1 MAARAAKILSLS
13 ASRNLVE
20 CKLRS
25 SATCRRC
32 EEDTMARFKTL
43 LYAKDRQNPRIARIT
58 FNRPE
63 KYNAITDQTPGEIRR
78 AVELANADD
87 AVHVI
92 VLQGKGDAFC
102 AGYDIGLFG
111 EADGEH
117 PCKQEKTPWDPMRDY
132 AAMKRYTD
140 DFMSLWRS
148 YKPVIA
154 RVQKYAIAGGSDIA
168 LCCDQIVMDDT
179 ARIGYMPTRVWGC
192 PTTAW
197 WVYRLGIERAK
208 RMLLTGDLI
217 DARTAEAWGLVSAAV
232 PLADLDST
240 VDALAGRMASVPKAQ
255 LMMQKLMI
263 NQAFENMGLAN
274 TQMIATLFDGITRHN
289 PEGMWFRRHAQLH
302 GFKDAVR
309 WRDSGEAIPE
319 GDEARAIVAEIDA
332 RLAGKSRRKRG

>member
-1 MAARAAKILSLS
+1 MP
-13 ASRNLVE
+13 
-20 CKLRS
+20 
-25 SATCRRC
+25 
-32 EEDTMARFKTL
+32 RFQTL
-43 LYAKDRQNPRIARIT
+43 TYAKDRRNPRIARIS

-63 KYNAITDQTPGEIRR
+63 KYNAITDRTPGEIRQ
-78 AVELANADD
+78 AVERANADD
-87 AVHVI
+87 DVHVI
-92 VLQGKGDAFC
+92 ILQGRGDAFC

-111 EADGEH
+111 EMDADH
-117 PCKQEKTPWDPMRDY
+117 PCKQEKTPWEPLRDF
-132 AAMKRYTD
+132 AAMKQYTD

-232 PLADLDST
+232 PLADLDAT
-240 VDALAGRMASVPKAQ
+240 VNALAERMAGMPKAQ

-263 NQAFENMGLAN
+263 NQAFENMGLAS
-274 TQMIATLFDGITRHN
+274 TQTIATLFDGITRHD
-289 PEGMWFRRHAQLH
+289 PSGLWFRRHAQLH

-309 WRDSGEAIPE
+309 LRDSGAAIPE
-319 GDEARAIVAEIDA
+319 GDEARALIADIEAKLRQPAEP
-332 RLAGKSRRKRG
+332 RRGRKPRTK

>member
-1 MAARAAKILSLS
+1 M
-13 ASRNLVE
+13 
-20 CKLRS
+20 
-25 SATCRRC
+25 
-32 EEDTMARFKTL
+32 RFKTL
-43 LYAKDRQNPRIARIT
+43 LYAKDKKNPRVARIT

-63 KYNAITDQTPGEIRR
+63 KYNAITDKTSTELRE
-78 AVELANADD
+78 AVGLANADD

-102 AGYDIGLFG
+102 AGYDIGLYG
-111 EADGEH
+111 EAEGDH
-117 PCKQEKTPWDPMRDY
+117 PCKQEKTPWEPMRDY
-132 AAMKRYTD
+132 AEMKRITD

-168 LCCDQIVMDDT
+168 LCCDQIIMDEN

-197 WVYRLGIERAK
+197 WVYRLGIDRAK

-217 DARTAEAWGLVSAAV
+217 DARTAVSWGLVSAAV
-232 PLADLDST
+232 PLFDLDAA
-240 VDALAGRMASVPKAQ
+240 VDEVAARMAAVPRAQ

-274 TQMIATLFDGITRHN
+274 TQMIATLFDGVTRHS
-289 PEGMWFRRHAQLH
+289 PEGLWFRRHSQLH

-309 WRDSGEAIPE
+309 WRDSGDSIPE
-319 GDEARAIVAEIDA
+319 GDEARALIADIEA
-332 RLAGKSRRKRG
+332 KLSGNKKRAPRRVRSSQ